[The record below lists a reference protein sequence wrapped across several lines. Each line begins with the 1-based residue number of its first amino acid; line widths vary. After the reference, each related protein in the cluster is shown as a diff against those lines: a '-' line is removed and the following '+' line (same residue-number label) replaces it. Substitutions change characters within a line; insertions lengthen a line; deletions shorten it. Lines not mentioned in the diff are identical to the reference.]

1 MKKQTRKIR
10 GKGGTKSIRQNRPN
24 FRKKVIGYKPSK
36 HNKYQKPI
44 KIKGKDYEAI
54 KN

>member
-1 MKKQTRKIR
+1 MKKPKRT
-10 GKGGTKSIRQNRPN
+10 IRQNRPN

-36 HNKYQKPI
+36 NSYSKPT
-44 KIKGKDYEAI
+44 KIKGKDYETV